1 MGLLKST
8 GKALDTRLS
17 LLLALIVT
25 AAVIESFG
33 DTGRELLRFERQRIL
48 DGEFWRLVTGHFAHL
63 APQHL
68 ALNALG
74 LGIVA
79 LLVGRALCPR
89 EWLLAFIVCLAS
101 TSAGLL
107 FLDPELNWYVGLSGV
122 LHGLL
127 VTGLLANLPLRRTE
141 SAVLLAIVV
150 AKIGWEQFVGP
161 MPGAE
166 GTAGGP
172 VIVNAHL
179 YGAIGGG
186 LATAILISARRRTQ
200 I

>member
-1 MGLLKST
+1 MGLLKVT
-8 GKALDTRLS
+8 RNGLVTRLS
-17 LLLALIVT
+17 LLVLLIV
-25 AAVIESFG
+25 ACAVIEAFG
-33 DTGRELLRFERQRIL
+33 DQGRELLRFERQRIL
-48 DGEFWRLVTGHFAHL
+48 DGEFWRLLTGHFAHL
-63 APQHL
+63 APRHL
-68 ALNALG
+68 ALNLFG

-89 EWLLAFIVCLAS
+89 EWTLALIVCIS
-101 TSAGLL
+101 SVSAGLL
-107 FLDPELNWYVGLSGV
+107 FLDPQLNWYVGLSGV

-127 VTGLLANLPLRRTE
+127 VAGLVAKLRTQRME
-141 SAVLLAIVV
+141 SAVLLAVV
-150 AKIGWEQFVGP
+150 ALKIGWEQFVGP

-179 YGAIGGG
+179 YGAVGG
-186 LATAILISARRRTQ
+186 AIAAAILISARRRGS